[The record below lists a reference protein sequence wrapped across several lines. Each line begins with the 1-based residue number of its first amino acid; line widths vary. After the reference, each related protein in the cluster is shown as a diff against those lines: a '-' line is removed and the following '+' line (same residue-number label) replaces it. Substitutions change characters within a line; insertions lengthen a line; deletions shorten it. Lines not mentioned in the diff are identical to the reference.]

1 MYHVF
6 RYSEEDNNCF
16 DFVLGFL
23 KNIGLSTTIPS
34 ISSRVDFCS
43 KFILGKMKNVKK
55 YITLYREIMETGP
68 IPISSNTHETG
79 LMPIEEYGT
88 EQRLSSIT

>member
-16 DFVLGFL
+16 DFVVFL
-23 KNIGLSTTIPS
+23 KNIGLSTTMPS

-43 KFILGKMKNVKK
+43 KFILGKMKNVKQ

-68 IPISSNTHETG
+68 IPISSNTHEN
-79 LMPIEEYGT
+79 ET